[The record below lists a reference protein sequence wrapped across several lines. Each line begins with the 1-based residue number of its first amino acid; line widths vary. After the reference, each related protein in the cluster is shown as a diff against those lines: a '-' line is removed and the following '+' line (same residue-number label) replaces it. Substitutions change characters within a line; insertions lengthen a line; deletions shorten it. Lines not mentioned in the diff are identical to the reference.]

1 MTVEEVE
8 RGTAPGGVT
17 DSAPGREV
25 MPGGIALSATLHI
38 GMLALIVLGL
48 PSLFRHKPPPETPI
62 AVELVMIAPETRA
75 THPNPFRPKP
85 EAKPEPAVAAPAPKP
100 EPKPEPPKPVP
111 EPPASAAAP
120 PMPAPPQPPKPE
132 VKAPPP
138 PPPPPPK
145 PVETQAPPPPP
156 PAARPSEPKPKPEPR
171 QAHHTP
177 RPDIKKADPAAFQ
190 KLLQSFEDKKPERAD
205 FDRLLKN
212 LSPQQIAQ
220 AEEAPPARPRLAA
233 TAPPSSQPKAPL
245 GSQLTAS
252 ELDALREMVRQ
263 QLMPCWSIP
272 AGARDAKDLHV
283 EIRAAVSLDGTVRQA
298 TIIDQARLGDPLFR
312 AAAESARRTFFNPQC
327 APLKLPADKYEVWKD
342 LVVDFN
348 PRDLL

>member
-1 MTVEEVE
+1 MMTVERVE
-8 RGTAPGGVT
+8 RDITPGAPGATAP
-17 DSAPGREV
+17 EM
-25 MPGGIALSATLHI
+25 MPRGFALSATLHL
-38 GMLALIVLGL
+38 GMLALILFGL
-48 PSLFRHKPPPETPI
+48 PSLFHHPPPQETPI
-62 AVELVMIAPETRA
+62 AVSLVTIAPETRA

-85 EAKPEPAVAAPAPKP
+85 EAKPEAAVAAPAPKP
-100 EPKPEPPKPVP
+100 EPKPEPPAPAP
-111 EPPASAAAP
+111 EPPPSAASAP
-120 PMPAPPQPPKPE
+120 PMPAPPDPARPE

-145 PVETQAPPPPP
+145 PVEAQAPPPPRLP
-156 PAARPSEPKPKPEPR
+156 EPRPKPEPQ
-171 QAHHTP
+171 QARHAP
-177 RPDIKKADPAAFQ
+177 RPEMTKADPKAFD
-190 KLLQSFEDKKPERAD
+190 KLLKTLEEKKPEPAA
-205 FDRLLKN
+205 FDNLLKN
-212 LSPQQIAQ
+212 LTRQQVAQ
-220 AEEAPPARPRLAA
+220 AEEAPPAPHRMAA

-263 QLMPCWSIP
+263 QLMPCWNIP
-272 AGARDAKDLHV
+272 AGARDAKEMHV
-283 EIRAAVSLDGTVRQA
+283 EIRAAVNLNGTVRQA
-298 TIIDQARLGDPLFR
+298 TIIDQGRLGDPLFR